1 MNYCQFVQSFDNHN
15 VHKLYHDEH
24 YGFPL
29 DDDNALFG
37 RFLLEINQAGLSW
50 ELMLKKQQNFYR
62 AYAGFDIAKVA
73 AFTQADCERLQ
84 QDASIIRNRL
94 KINAAIV
101 NAQRILLLQQEYGS
115 FTQWLDAHHPLSLD
129 EWLKL
134 FKRNFKFVGREI
146 VHEFL
151 MSTGYLPGAHHPDC
165 PIYAK
170 VIAAKPAW
178 FRTQAA
184 DGVSLKKE
192 YSSACL
198 SKEQSKPPSSFD

>member
-1 MNYCQFVQSFDNHN
+1 MNYCQFVQSLDNHN

-29 DDDNALFG
+29 DNDNALFG
-37 RFLLEINQAGLSW
+37 RLLLEINQAGLSW
-50 ELMLKKQQNFYR
+50 ELMLKKQQNFYQ

-73 AFTQADCERLQ
+73 AFTQVDRDRLQ
-84 QDASIIRNRL
+84 QDAGIIRNRL

-115 FTQWLDAHHPLSLD
+115 FKQWLDAHHPLSLD

-134 FKRNFKFVGREI
+134 FKNNFKFIGREI

-151 MSTGYLPGAHHPDC
+151 MSTGYLPGAHHPGC

-170 VIAAKPAW
+170 VIASKPAW
-178 FRTQAA
+178 VTTQTA
-184 DGVSLKKE
+184 DCSLKKGD
-192 YSSACL
+192 SSAYL
-198 SKEQSKPPSSFD
+198 PTESSSSFD